1 MAVFPLE
8 LFEEWDFILAGA
20 HRCQA
25 SWQQKTAPDR
35 KDVGGGWILLSRF
48 LCCQKRRLHQS
59 REAYSAVQPFRR
71 VIRDKLSIKVT
82 KLGNPRF

>member
-25 SWQQKTAPDR
+25 RWQHKTAPDR
-35 KDVGGGWILLSRF
+35 KDVG
-48 LCCQKRRLHQS
+48 RRLDIIK
-59 REAYSAVQPFRR
+59 P
-71 VIRDKLSIKVT
+71 LSLLPETPTSPIT
-82 KLGNPRF
+82 RSIFCRAAFSPGNTR